1 MENTLYVK
9 SIGNGMFAY
18 SVVDRSGQ
26 TVYVNVGSYNDI
38 MSYSNNNRIVLM
50 ENK

>member
-1 MENTLYVK
+1 MENTVYVK

-18 SVVDRSGQ
+18 SVVDRTGT
-26 TVYVNVGSYNDI
+26 TVYLNVGTYNDI
-38 MSYSNNNRIVLM
+38 MSYSNNNKIVLM